1 VCKRCESKLFPA
13 QDVKVYVGNR
23 GIDPPRKYIKPTYTK
38 NDLRLRGQMMWRMK
52 YRRWA
57 SLTGEKQRRIKMDG
71 EEQLERGIT
80 FLDRVAIEEEEE
92 DGV

>member
-1 VCKRCESKLFPA
+1 M
-13 QDVKVYVGNR
+13 GTR

-57 SLTGEKQRRIKMDG
+57 SLTGDKWRRIKMDG
-71 EEQLERGIT
+71 EEQVERRIPL
-80 FLDRVAIEEEEE
+80 LDSVAIEEEE